1 MAHRIERKKERNER
15 KAERRG
21 RGTAF
26 ITSTGCRLYNTPAAM
41 QASKV
46 GSILCI
52 DQRIA
57 TLITPMLLVQYMEA
71 YIHRNMNRLWVP
83 PTSIHQLTDVDIQ

>member
-1 MAHRIERKKERNER
+1 
-15 KAERRG
+15 
-21 RGTAF
+21 
-26 ITSTGCRLYNTPAAM
+26 M

-71 YIHRNMNRLWVP
+71 YIHRNMNSPRVP
-83 PTSIHQLTDVDIQ
+83 PTSIHQLTDVDIQYLTRCMFGQITSCSALVWP